1 MPGMEVAKSKL
12 TGAYTRSETSER
24 SRRDDT
30 EEMDDADDTEEMD
43 DADDADERENVR
55 NLLLST
61 TNTWLPTQTNDT

>member
-55 NLLLST
+55 NLLLPT

>member
-1 MPGMEVAKSKL
+1 MEVAKSKL

-30 EEMDDADDTEEMD
+30 EEMDDTDDTEEMDDTD

-55 NLLLST
+55 NLLLPT

>member
-12 TGAYTRSETSER
+12 TGAYTRSETPER
-24 SRRDDT
+24 SRR
-30 EEMDDADDTEEMD
+30 DDTEEMD